1 MIRPDLFQLLTKIWG
16 EPSIDLFASRLNAQ
30 VPCYASWR
38 PDPDAAYVDAFS
50 ISWKKQFF
58 YAFPPFSLI
67 ARCLQKIAMEEAE
80 GLMIVPFW
88 PTQPWYSQLLHL
100 ITDIPRT
107 LPKHP
112 TTLSMPGREHETHP
126 LCKKMVLLVCRLSG
140 NPLNRKGFLKEGWR
154 HHLTILA
161 TRNS

>member
-1 MIRPDLFQLLTKIWG
+1 MECNSVAKDIWLFCITRQIWISAAYIPGKENIQADKESRVFYDNKEWMLRPDLFQLLTKIWG

-38 PDPDAAYVDAFS
+38 PDPDATYVDAFS

-107 LPKHP
+107 LPKH
-112 TTLSMPGREHETHP
+112 
-126 LCKKMVLLVCRLSG
+126 
-140 NPLNRKGFLKEGWR
+140 
-154 HHLTILA
+154 
-161 TRNS
+161 